1 MRTLI
6 AIASIPE
13 ISLNIAGV
21 QWLWKPSREGNQA
34 VVNVVV
40 VVDPAAAGNTHSV
53 TVESAFGTL
62 GLAVANRPSPDNP
75 KTSWIVSR
83 SLLAAIE
90 QHFATVVF
98 L

>member
-1 MRTLI
+1 MRTFI

-40 VVDPAAAGNTHSV
+40 VVDPAAMALTIISSQKV
-53 TVESAFGTL
+53 F
-62 GLAVANRPSPDNP
+62 
-75 KTSWIVSR
+75 
-83 SLLAAIE
+83 IE
-90 QHFATVVF
+90 PRLIPQIQF